1 MYTGTMISDLMAM
14 VERAERKAEER
25 YVSEE
30 LHAIYTM
37 QIAETRG
44 DQIYMGAA

>member
-1 MYTGTMISDLMAM
+1 MYTGTMISDLMAI
-14 VERAERKAEER
+14 VERAERMAEEQH
-25 YVSEE
+25 VSDE

-44 DQIYMGAA
+44 DRIYMGAA